1 MKAQHRHEL
10 ETNMLAKRLGVVV
23 DRLRP
28 YAPTVIGIVAACLI
42 GLAALSYYSS
52 ASADRESETWNG
64 YNQAVE
70 GLIPNLDRLK
80 QAAEENAGTPAQL
93 WSNAAWADGQVWMA
107 CRAYV
112 QNRAAALDAANR
124 ARSVYE
130 SLLASS
136 DNQQLINRAQFGLGR
151 VYELRNEPDKARE
164 HYLAVQ
170 GGFADL
176 AKQRADKVAEQKN
189 KGVYEWLASAQAPR
203 HAAPAG
209 AGTPG
214 QRPDFTPGELE
225 VPSADMPSA
234 DKGIPPESPAA
245 TSEDL
250 LKGFLPDAGKETKDR
265 YQTGRDAGPKDE
277 TPKSDT
283 PAK

>member
-1 MKAQHRHEL
+1 MKSQHRHEL
-10 ETNMLAKRLGVVV
+10 ETNALAKRLGVFV

-28 YAPTVIGIVAACLI
+28 YAPTVIGVVVVSIAGLI
-42 GLAALSYYSS
+42 GVSYFSG
-52 ASADRESETWNG
+52 ASAARDSETWNA

-70 GLIPNLDRLK
+70 GLVPNLDRLK

-124 ARSVYE
+124 ARSVYD
-130 SLLASS
+130 SLLQSS
-136 DNQQLINRAQFGLGR
+136 DDPQLISRAQFGLGR

-164 HYLAVQ
+164 HYSAVR

-176 AKQRADKVAEQKN
+176 AKQRADKITEQKN
-189 KGVYEWLASAQAPR
+189 KDVYEWLASAEAPR

-209 AGTPG
+209 TGTPG
-214 QRPDFTPGELE
+214 QRPEFSAGELE
-225 VPSADMPSA
+225 MPSTE
-234 DKGIPPESPAA
+234 KGLPAEAPAA
-245 TSEDL
+245 SNEEL
-250 LKGFLPDAGKETKDR
+250 LKGFLPEEGKDTKDR
-265 YQTGRDAGPKDE
+265 YQSGSDAAPKDE
-277 TPKSDT
+277 TPKKDT